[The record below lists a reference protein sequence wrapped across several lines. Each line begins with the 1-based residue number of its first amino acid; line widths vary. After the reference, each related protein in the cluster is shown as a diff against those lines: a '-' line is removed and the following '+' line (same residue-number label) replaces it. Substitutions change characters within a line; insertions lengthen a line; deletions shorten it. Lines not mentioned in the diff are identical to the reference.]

1 MNPQR
6 GAQAPHLETHMP
18 TQSEIRKK
26 KRAALLVFLS
36 QDKAKAMKQALAW
49 RLANE
54 KPQPKLTRRSQ

>member
-1 MNPQR
+1 
-6 GAQAPHLETHMP
+6 MP